1 MPELQQIPEDVSQAI
16 LKFVNEKQT
25 GDILLR
31 LNKGYIQLLEFTPQP
46 VIIPREKLK
55 TFTGD
60 KK

>member
-16 LKFVNEKQT
+16 LKFVNERQT

-31 LNKGYIQLLEFTPQP
+31 LNKGFITLLEFVPQP
-46 VIIPREKLK
+46 ISIPREKLK